1 MLNVSIRQLRAFVA
15 VTRLGSFARAAEE
28 LHVTPPAVTQQI
40 REMED
45 MLGLPVFDRQ
55 GRKVV
60 LTTSGE
66 YFLVYARRLLAVLKE
81 AEDAMARLR
90 RLEDGLLTVGM
101 VSTAKYFV
109 PRLLADFRLEHPGVD
124 LRLQVTPTRD
134 ALVTLLENGDCDL
147 AIMGRPPRELATRAE
162 PFAAHPHVFV
172 APPGHPILRVG
183 HPPASALAGH
193 ALIAREGASGTRA
206 LMDRYFTA
214 QRVEPRIAMEMPSN
228 ETIKQAVMAGMGLS
242 FLSLH
247 TLHLELQAGLLE
259 LVAAEGTPIIRT
271 WNVVHLQSKV
281 LSPAAEAF
289 RYFMIEHAENHL
301 AHHDRPWLEA
311 MQVSGRATG
320 GATGGAT
327 GPAPVP
333 A

>member
-1 MLNVSIRQLRAFVA
+1 MLNISIRQLRAFVA

-28 LHVTPPAVTQQI
+28 LHVTPPAVTQQV
-40 REMED
+40 REMEGA
-45 MLGLPVFDRQ
+45 LGLPVFDRQ

-60 LTTSGE
+60 LTTAGE
-66 YFLVYARRLLAVLKE
+66 YFLVYARRMLALLKE
-81 AEDAMARLR
+81 ADDAMARLR

-183 HPPASALAGH
+183 HPPASALAGQV
-193 ALIAREGASGTRA
+193 LIAREGASGTRA

-259 LVAAEGTPIIRT
+259 LVAAVGTPIIRT

-289 RYFMIEHAENHL
+289 RYFMIEHAENYL
-301 AHHDRPWLEA
+301 AEHDRRWLQA
-311 MQVSGRATG
+311 IT
-320 GATGGAT
+320 
-327 GPAPVP
+327 PAPSETAP
-333 A
+333 APLKA

>member
-1 MLNVSIRQLRAFVA
+1 MKNVTFRQLRVFTEVARRLSFV
-15 VTRLGSFARAAEE
+15 RAAEA
-28 LHVTPPAVTQQI
+28 LHLTPPAVTMQI
-40 REMED
+40 KELENAV
-45 MLGLPVFDRQ
+45 GLPLFDRQ
-55 GRKVV
+55 GRSVS
-60 LTTSGE
+60 LTTTGE
-66 YFLVYARRLLAVLKE
+66 YFLVYARRLLATLKE
-81 AEDAMARLR
+81 ADDAMARLR

-134 ALVTLLENGDCDL
+134 ALVTLLENGECDL

-183 HPPASALAGH
+183 HPPASALAGQP
-193 ALIAREGASGTRA
+193 LIAREGASGTRA
-206 LMDRYFTA
+206 LMDRYF
-214 QRVEPRIAMEMPSN
+214 QSLRVEPRIAMEMPSN

-247 TLHLELQAGLLE
+247 TLHLELQAGLLA

-301 AHHDRPWLEA
+301 AQHDRPWLEA
-311 MQVSGRATG
+311 MRMSGLGEDA
-320 GATGGAT
+320 ASAI
-327 GPAPVP
+327 
-333 A
+333 